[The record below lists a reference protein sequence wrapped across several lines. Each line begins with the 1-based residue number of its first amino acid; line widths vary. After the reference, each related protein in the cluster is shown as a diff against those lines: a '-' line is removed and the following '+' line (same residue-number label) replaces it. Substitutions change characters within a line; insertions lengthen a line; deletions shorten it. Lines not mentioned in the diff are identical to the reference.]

1 MILFQDLLQ
10 NYSTQD
16 TMMLEKGWTYISI
29 ETNREL
35 RNKLIQIKYI
45 ALFTKMSQ
53 QFNGERIDFPRNI
66 TDHWKSIYIYKK
78 IKLNIYLKH

>member
-1 MILFQDLLQ
+1 MTLFQDLLQ

-16 TMMLEKGWTYISI
+16 TMMLEKGWTYTSV

-35 RNKLIQIKYI
+35 RNKPIQMKYI
-45 ALFTKMSQ
+45 ALFTKMQQ

-66 TDHWKSIYIYKK
+66 TESLEVH
-78 IKLNIYLKH
+78 L